1 MKRRVHF
8 IAIGGSAMHNLAIA
22 LQKKDYIVTGSD
34 DEIFEPARGNL
45 LKYGILPESIGW
57 DANKINT
64 DIDEIIL
71 GMHARADNPELL
83 KAQELGLKIYSYPEY
98 LYEQS
103 KDKVRVVIGG
113 SHGKTT
119 ITAMILHV
127 LAARKI
133 DCDYMVGA
141 KLEGFEVMVKLTK
154 EAKIMIIE
162 GDEYLTSPIDRRP
175 KFHLYMPNIALIS
188 GIAWDHINVF
198 PTFEIYVEQFQKF
211 IELIDKNGSLI
222 YCENDSI
229 LKDIAKKT
237 SPELHKIPYDIL
249 PYSIDDKGTT
259 SIKTTFG
266 DYKLKVFGE
275 HNLSNINGA
284 KQVCNQLGISD
295 KDFFEAIISFPGASN
310 RLELVEEN
318 NETKIFKDFA
328 HSPSKLKATTKA
340 VKQQFKNHKLVAAM
354 ELHTFSSLNSEFLNQ
369 YAGAMDSPDIAL
381 VYYNPHTI
389 EHKMLKAIS
398 KEDVKNAFKRD
409 DLLVFTDSV
418 ELKTYLLNI
427 DYSDKNLLLM
437 SSGNFDGINLK
448 EFAENILKNN
458 INTINQ

>member
-1 MKRRVHF
+1 M
-8 IAIGGSAMHNLAIA
+8 
-22 LQKKDYIVTGSD
+22 
-34 DEIFEPARGNL
+34 
-45 LKYGILPESIGW
+45 
-57 DANKINT
+57 
-64 DIDEIIL
+64 
-71 GMHARADNPELL
+71 
-83 KAQELGLKIYSYPEY
+83 
-98 LYEQS
+98 
-103 KDKVRVVIGG
+103 
-113 SHGKTT
+113 
-119 ITAMILHV
+119 
-127 LAARKI
+127 
-133 DCDYMVGA
+133 
-141 KLEGFEVMVKLTK
+141 
-154 EAKIMIIE
+154 
-162 GDEYLTSPIDRRP
+162 
-175 KFHLYMPNIALIS
+175 
-188 GIAWDHINVF
+188 
-198 PTFEIYVEQFQKF
+198 
-211 IELIDKNGSLI
+211 
-222 YCENDSI
+222 
-229 LKDIAKKT
+229 
-237 SPELHKIPYDIL
+237 

-458 INTINQ
+458 INTINQWKQQS